1 MAANQQPA
9 ARHENLRILLA
20 EDNAVNQTVA
30 TGLLKKM
37 GHTVVTADDGKEA
50 LSLVSARSFDLVL
63 MDVQMPIMDGVTATK
78 KIRENEQGKQFR
90 IPIIAVTACVMDE
103 DRQRCLVAGM
113 DGYVTKPIDYKVLS
127 ETLEKVLTAL
137 EAQSSRE
144 TKSAERPQEKDSGW
158 DVSKT
163 LAAFGGDE
171 KMLRTVVA
179 QYLKSIPIEMAEL
192 RQAVAKGSA
201 RELATT
207 THCLKGEIGYL
218 SIPAFSDPVGELQAM
233 ARQGDLRRAP
243 RVLAALEP
251 VVAAVMTSIQK
262 AHIEMEKESVA
273 GELVTK

>member
-37 GHTVVTADDGKEA
+37 GHTVVMADDGKEA
-50 LSLVSARSFDLVL
+50 LALLAARSFDLVL

-78 KIRENEQGKQFR
+78 KIREIERGKQSR
-90 IPIIAVTACVMDE
+90 MPIIAVTACVMNE
-103 DRQRCLVAGM
+103 DRERCLAAGM
-113 DGYVTKPIDYKVLS
+113 DGYVTKPIDQLVLN
-127 ETLEKVLTAL
+127 ETIEKVLTAL
-137 EAQSSRE
+137 EAKFAPE
-144 TKSAERPQEKDSGW
+144 TKTPEMTQEKDSLW
-158 DVSKT
+158 DVTQT

-179 QYLKSIPIEMAEL
+179 QYLKSIPTEMAEL
-192 RQAVAKGSA
+192 RQAVLKGSVRDVA
-201 RELATT
+201 ST

-218 SIPAFSDPVGELQAM
+218 AIKAFSDPVAELQHM
-233 ARQGDLRRAP
+233 ARQGDIRRAA
-243 RVLAALEP
+243 RVLAQLEP
-251 VVAAVMTSIQK
+251 VVAAVMTSLQR
-262 AHIEMEKESVA
+262 AHLSMEKESEV